1 MSGRKHGVQARQ
13 AAMRHYDMLLCQAAT
28 EYKSREALKEKVH
41 AVARVAVRR
50 HGSGVEVRSFIQR
63 LVDVCDDPLA
73 VKENLLFVV
82 DSIMRHAEKE
92 DAHVVQKF
100 ERTIAPH
107 LQGLFKAAIERE
119 DTRETVCTYLLKKLV
134 PVWKENAWFSREMP
148 RILHL
153 LVSGLKPQREREEE
167 KKAHS
172 SVSQEPVPVIPYA
185 QDRRARR
192 SAMTPSEYSYSRTP
206 MTPGQ
211 ASARGSYAH
220 VGSDCEYTPSIAP
233 KDESAL
239 PVEMPTSTP
248 FADEEIPMSAPYSAP
263 FQGIDYDAHEGT
275 LPTEIPVPTED
286 VPTEDPSDEGEL
298 EPTED
303 LFMADTPKLGESTPR
318 TRDDDVSSL
327 RPPTE
332 EVPSSHA
339 PTISVQSARRS
350 GLDDDEQVPVPTE
363 EVPTELVATATQ
375 SRRPGYEV
383 PPPTSPV
390 DSPIEDRR
398 RYAEGEEVPIPT
410 SPVASEA
417 DDRRF
422 GEEVPPPTSP
432 VDSERQFGEEIRIP
446 TSPVDSEGPYGRE
459 EIPLPTSPVS
469 SIEDQDDRLPPMSAP
484 PVSGSFDSDAP
495 TESPSEEVAVAV
507 RPLEPGKEPP
517 SLEEVEM
524 LLDEALEGP
533 QEIEVPP
540 PPLVL
545 SSSRHSSGYL
555 LDSSTEDTSP
565 GQVPT
570 QMPSPTSIMVDE
582 MPTAAPTRLPPTV
595 QQVEV
600 PPNLSAQNDFSSGS
614 RAEIRSSD
622 LVSSPTEMPVPTE
635 ISPTSI
641 GDQDLE
647 TQTAPTCTLTRTGG
661 PLTATA
667 RTATVT
673 GAVRTQ
679 VLPEMVPTDKPS
691 SPTELFDEVGTVE
704 APTLLPRPP
713 PPQVPLGG
721 SSSEAR
727 ASQLDSSGRE
737 SSPTELPVPT
747 EMPSP
752 TEEGDLDYVDE
763 EVSMQPPLQEPTDS
777 VNTSSAERTITASP
791 RKPVTPRAPTSPV
804 DLPVPTQRPSPT
816 SVGALHAREEE
827 EVLHVPPRSAPRS
840 SFFSS
845 GAMGQSSGVVSPS
858 DMPVPTYVPSPTGYD
873 MLEEPLP
880 LPVHSR
886 TPKTATRE
894 TETVSVLSVPMA
906 SSRAPTSPGDLPV
919 PTHLPSPSPVG
930 SVRRQEVRVPAR
942 SAAFSSAPSRVS
954 PSDMPVPTFVPSPTM
969 APDELEEM
977 QVPSVLPPTQEVT
990 SPTVTAAATVATRT
1004 ATAVRTQIWRGEPS
1018 PVDMPVPTF
1027 VPSPTSPRE
1036 DAPEG
1041 VMPPTPA
1048 VTSPMDTVTV
1058 EVPPGE
1064 SAAGRS
1070 AFSSALRSAGTT
1082 EPSPVDMPV
1091 PTFVPSPSSPQDLP
1105 ETVLP
1110 PTAAEMLSAASA
1122 SISGVSAELSPSEVA
1137 VPTFVPSPTEA
1148 SIDPPATTAT
1158 ATAMAPRTASDHPTE
1173 AVQLEAASAL
1183 HTSAL
1188 ESGSLASPTELPV
1201 PTEMQSPTSLGE
1213 VDYEDGVPTVPAP
1226 EAAGGAGVSQPFS
1239 SPEMPVPTERP
1250 SASQDLEETVTV
1262 PQRLASSQAVSS
1274 GLSVVSSPTELP
1286 VPTEMPSPSS
1296 PGEGAQTTVSREE
1309 PTVTRAPMPV
1319 QEPTE
1324 VVNTSSM
1331 EKTLSAPSRSSL
1343 THPTSHLT
1351 TQSPVDIPVPTQL
1364 PSTPPPLPEE
1374 EMILPRSSA
1383 GLASS
1388 AAPSSP
1394 SELVVPTNVPSP
1406 EGPSPPEE
1414 TATVT
1419 VEAIMSSGLPDSAV
1433 LRSPSLP
1440 PVPTDVP
1447 SPQELPVLA
1456 RSAVYSALGSSAMAS
1471 VESPSEMPVPT
1482 EMPTSPVLSTSR
1494 LEAPSLEVPHA
1505 AEPSAVSGEFD
1516 LDVDLPVP
1524 DQSALSSAPSPA
1536 SPVEMPAR
1544 DLSPGARQSI
1554 LDKAKIQVPTEM
1566 PTSPTEEPFFGTE
1579 VPTVEGTV
1587 LSGHPH
1593 KKGGFLLVDSKV
1605 YPEKTPI
1612 WGPTS
1617 EVEVMSSVHALRA
1630 VQSTF
1635 QLQGAPYVRTEG
1647 TKGDGRDEGDGRDA
1661 GELGKEQEKASF
1673 MVDVRPNFEK
1683 TVRIL
1688 GNYDFMENLP
1698 TGKEVPPL
1706 RSGAMSSALGS
1717 SAVGLS
1723 PSEMPV
1729 PTELPTSPQA
1739 PRLEMPSVE
1748 VPRDIASAVSGRRQA
1763 PAAAYRGLLARD
1775 CGSAG
1780 VGVVDDKKLRWNY
1793 RFRSSQV
1800 PTEMP
1805 TSPTEEPFDGTVEV
1819 PTAEG
1824 TVLSGAMSSALG
1836 SSAAGLSPSE
1846 MPVLSPETAPPLEV
1860 PSVEARRP
1868 RSK

>member
-1 MSGRKHGVQARQ
+1 
-13 AAMRHYDMLLCQAAT
+13 MLLCQAAT

-167 KKAHS
+167 KKAQS

-545 SSSRHSSGYL
+545 SSSRHSSGYV

-667 RTATVT
+667 RTTTVT

-704 APTLLPRPP
+704 AGSHGRRRLFFFLLLLAKRLNMASWQQATGVGFC
-713 PPQVPLGG
+713 QVPLGG
-721 SSSEAR
+721 SSSADAR
-727 ASQLDSSGRE
+727 ASRLDSSGME
-737 SSPTELPVPT
+737 SSPTASRPDRHEGGEELRGEELPVPT

-777 VNTSSAERTITASP
+777 ARG
-791 RKPVTPRAPTSPV
+791 PVGRRNIGAGIRAKLT
-804 DLPVPTQRPSPT
+804 D
-816 SVGALHAREEE
+816 

-845 GAMGQSSGVVSPS
+845 GAMGVEPKRW
-858 DMPVPTYVPSPTGYD
+858 PRPSPTGYD
-873 MLEEPLP
+873 MLE
-880 LPVHSR
+880 VHSR

-906 SSRAPTSPGDLPV
+906 SSRPPTSPGDLPV

-969 APDELEEM
+969 APD
-977 QVPSVLPPTQEVT
+977 
-990 SPTVTAAATVATRT
+990 
-1004 ATAVRTQIWRGEPS
+1004 
-1018 PVDMPVPTF
+1018 
-1027 VPSPTSPRE
+1027 
-1036 DAPEG
+1036 
-1041 VMPPTPA
+1041 
-1048 VTSPMDTVTV
+1048 
-1058 EVPPGE
+1058 
-1064 SAAGRS
+1064 
-1070 AFSSALRSAGTT
+1070 
-1082 EPSPVDMPV
+1082 
-1091 PTFVPSPSSPQDLP
+1091 
-1105 ETVLP
+1105 
-1110 PTAAEMLSAASA
+1110 
-1122 SISGVSAELSPSEVA
+1122 
-1137 VPTFVPSPTEA
+1137 
-1148 SIDPPATTAT
+1148 
-1158 ATAMAPRTASDHPTE
+1158 APRHRE
-1173 AVQLEAASAL
+1173 
-1183 HTSAL
+1183 
-1188 ESGSLASPTELPV
+1188 
-1201 PTEMQSPTSLGE
+1201 
-1213 VDYEDGVPTVPAP
+1213 P
-1226 EAAGGAGVSQPFS
+1226 EW
-1239 SPEMPVPTERP
+1239 
-1250 SASQDLEETVTV
+1250 
-1262 PQRLASSQAVSS
+1262 
-1274 GLSVVSSPTELP
+1274 
-1286 VPTEMPSPSS
+1286 
-1296 PGEGAQTTVSREE
+1296 
-1309 PTVTRAPMPV
+1309 
-1319 QEPTE
+1319 
-1324 VVNTSSM
+1324 N
-1331 EKTLSAPSRSSL
+1331 L
-1343 THPTSHLT
+1343 T
-1351 TQSPVDIPVPTQL
+1351 
-1364 PSTPPPLPEE
+1364 
-1374 EMILPRSSA
+1374 
-1383 GLASS
+1383 
-1388 AAPSSP
+1388 
-1394 SELVVPTNVPSP
+1394 
-1406 EGPSPPEE
+1406 
-1414 TATVT
+1414 
-1419 VEAIMSSGLPDSAV
+1419 
-1433 LRSPSLP
+1433 
-1440 PVPTDVP
+1440 
-1447 SPQELPVLA
+1447 
-1456 RSAVYSALGSSAMAS
+1456 
-1471 VESPSEMPVPT
+1471 
-1482 EMPTSPVLSTSR
+1482 
-1494 LEAPSLEVPHA
+1494 
-1505 AEPSAVSGEFD
+1505 
-1516 LDVDLPVP
+1516 
-1524 DQSALSSAPSPA
+1524 
-1536 SPVEMPAR
+1536 
-1544 DLSPGARQSI
+1544 
-1554 LDKAKIQVPTEM
+1554 
-1566 PTSPTEEPFFGTE
+1566 
-1579 VPTVEGTV
+1579 
-1587 LSGHPH
+1587 
-1593 KKGGFLLVDSKV
+1593 
-1605 YPEKTPI
+1605 
-1612 WGPTS
+1612 
-1617 EVEVMSSVHALRA
+1617 
-1630 VQSTF
+1630 
-1635 QLQGAPYVRTEG
+1635 
-1647 TKGDGRDEGDGRDA
+1647 
-1661 GELGKEQEKASF
+1661 
-1673 MVDVRPNFEK
+1673 
-1683 TVRIL
+1683 
-1688 GNYDFMENLP
+1688 
-1698 TGKEVPPL
+1698 
-1706 RSGAMSSALGS
+1706 
-1717 SAVGLS
+1717 
-1723 PSEMPV
+1723 
-1729 PTELPTSPQA
+1729 
-1739 PRLEMPSVE
+1739 
-1748 VPRDIASAVSGRRQA
+1748 
-1763 PAAAYRGLLARD
+1763 
-1775 CGSAG
+1775 
-1780 VGVVDDKKLRWNY
+1780 
-1793 RFRSSQV
+1793 
-1800 PTEMP
+1800 
-1805 TSPTEEPFDGTVEV
+1805 
-1819 PTAEG
+1819 
-1824 TVLSGAMSSALG
+1824 
-1836 SSAAGLSPSE
+1836 
-1846 MPVLSPETAPPLEV
+1846 
-1860 PSVEARRP
+1860 
-1868 RSK
+1868 